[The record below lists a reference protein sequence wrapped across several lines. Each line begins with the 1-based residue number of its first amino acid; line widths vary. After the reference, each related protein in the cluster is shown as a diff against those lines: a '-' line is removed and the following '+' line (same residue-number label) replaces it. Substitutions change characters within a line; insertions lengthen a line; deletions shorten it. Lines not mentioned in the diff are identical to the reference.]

1 MRLIRYNPNP
11 KGKNVGDCTVR
22 ALSRALGQD
31 WEKTY
36 AGLTLEGFLR
46 GDMPSGNAVWGAY
59 LRRHGYRRE
68 LAPEDVTVAEFGE
81 AYPDGVY
88 VLALS
93 GHVVCI
99 ENGDLYDTWDSRNET
114 VLYYWKKE

>member
-1 MRLIRYNPNP
+1 MRFIKYNPNP
-11 KGKNVGDCTVR
+11 AHRNVSDCSVR
-22 ALSRALGQD
+22 ALSKALDQS
-31 WEKTY
+31 WEETY
-36 AGLTLEGFLR
+36 IGLAIQGLLMS
-46 GDMPSGNAVWGAY
+46 DMPHANSSWGAY

-81 AYPDGVY
+81 AYPEGVY

-99 ENGDLYDTWDSRNET
+99 ENGNLYDTWDSRNET